1 MGGSAADLH
10 IPVLADEVISYL
22 QPVTGGLYMDGT
34 LGLGGHAAG
43 ILKAA
48 APDGRV
54 IGFEWD
60 EQAAGLAAERL
71 AAFGRRL
78 TIIRTSYADLTAA
91 LQQAGIETVDG
102 LLLDLGVSS
111 LQLDRG
117 ERGFSFQA
125 DAPLDMRMD
134 VRQSITAAQLI
145 RRLSKEQLADIF
157 YNYGEERQARRI
169 AAHIVQAREERA
181 VETTR
186 QLAEIVAAAVP
197 RKFHPRKRH
206 MATRVFQALRIAV
219 NRELDNL
226 VRVLADAPSVLRP
239 GARMCVITFHSL
251 EDRIVKQAF
260 AANPA
265 YAVVTRH
272 PVEPSP
278 DEVKANPRSRSAKLR
293 VAVRTER
300 RGNEGLA
307 PVGAG

>member
-1 MGGSAADLH
+1 M
-10 IPVLADEVISYL
+10 PVLAAEVIRYL
-22 QPVTGGLYMDGT
+22 QPVSGGLYVDGT
-34 LGLGGHAAG
+34 LGLGGHTER

-78 TIIRTSYADLTAA
+78 TIVRTSYAGLTAT
-91 LQQAGIETVDG
+91 LDKAGIETVDG

-111 LQLDRG
+111 LQLDQG

-134 VRQSITAAQLI
+134 VRQSVTAAQLI
-145 RRLSKEQLADIF
+145 RSLSQEQLADIF

-169 AAHIVQAREERA
+169 AAHIVQARGERV

-197 RKFHPRKRH
+197 KRFHPRKRH
-206 MATRVFQALRIAV
+206 MATKTFQALRIAV
-219 NRELDNL
+219 NREFDNL
-226 VRVLADAPSVLRP
+226 VRVLADAPLVLRP

-260 AANPA
+260 AVNSA

-272 PVEPSP
+272 PVVPMP
-278 DEVKANPRSRSAKLR
+278 DEVNANPRSRSAKLR
-293 VAVRTER
+293 VAVRMAQVE
-300 RGNEGLA
+300 NDGLV
-307 PVGAG
+307 PVG